1 MAEGGMAPAGKQL
14 SIILPSYNDARI
26 KEAIESVRRFDD
38 IDTVRL
44 VIIDG
49 GSKPEVVDILKGAVR
64 PGDILVSEPDKGIFD
79 ALNKGLDRVETPYL
93 GWLGSDDLFT
103 GQVKASDVVAALQT
117 SDLFVTTVAVFRGDR
132 VRRMTRPWG
141 AANGLTRYGLHN
153 PHYGTFGHSKLMQAS
168 RFRLDLMG
176 SDIAYFLE
184 VFGGDARVSSTS
196 AICTLQAEGG
206 FSTRSLGKM
215 LTINRELWQVYR
227 ARSNMMA
234 ASAALL
240 LKLGYKGINAFWF
253 KLRYL
258 HTSAVLNG
266 ARG

>member
-1 MAEGGMAPAGKQL
+1 MAEALPPAGKLL

-26 KEAIESVRRFDD
+26 EEAIASVRRFDD

-49 GSKPEVVDILKGAVR
+49 GSKPEVVEILKRAVR
-64 PGDILVSEPDKGIFD
+64 PGDVLVSEPDKGIFD
-79 ALNKGLDRVETPYL
+79 ALNKGLERVETPYL

-103 GQVKASDVVAALQT
+103 GQVMASDVVAALKA

-176 SDIAYFLE
+176 ADIAYFLE
-184 VFGGDARVSSTS
+184 VFGGDAKISSS
-196 AICTLQAEGG
+196 SRICTLQAEGG
-206 FSTRSLGKM
+206 FSTRSLSKM
-215 LTINRELWQVYR
+215 LKINRELWKVYR
-227 ARSNMMA
+227 AHSNMLA
-234 ASAALL
+234 ACAALV
-240 LKLGYKGINAFWF
+240 LKLGYKGVNSFWF
-253 KLRYL
+253 KVRHLD
-258 HTSAVLNG
+258 TSAVLNG
-266 ARG
+266 AQR